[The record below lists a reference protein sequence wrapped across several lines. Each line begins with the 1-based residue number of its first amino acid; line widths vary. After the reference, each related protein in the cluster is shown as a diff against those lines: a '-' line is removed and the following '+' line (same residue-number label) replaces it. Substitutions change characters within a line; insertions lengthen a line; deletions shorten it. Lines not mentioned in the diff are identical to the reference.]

1 MNSSF
6 VFCSILLYVIILDD
20 AKVGIGYA
28 KHGHC
33 IEENEIFAEIFTF
46 QNVFEVA
53 DNVFPCLH
61 PPHFLHIGIL
71 SKEYSQEIQND

>member
-6 VFCSILLYVIILDD
+6 VFCSIILYVIIFDD

-33 IEENEIFAEIFTF
+33 IEENEMFAEILSF
-46 QNVFEVA
+46 QNVIEIVIRYSH
-53 DNVFPCLH
+53 VYIH
-61 PPHFLHIGIL
+61 PHFLHIGIL